1 MDKGEALDYRAS
13 AMNHAMCITGVALKN
28 GKATKWKIENSWG
41 TDRAVAG
48 YYRMSAS
55 WFDRFTYQA
64 VVDKKYLSEEELK
77 AYNAKPIEL
86 KPWDPMGSLA
96 D

>member
-1 MDKGEALDYRAS
+1 
-13 AMNHAMCITGVALKN
+13 
-28 GKATKWKIENSWG
+28 
-41 TDRAVAG
+41 
-48 YYRMSAS
+48 MSAS
-55 WFDRFTYQA
+55 WFDHFVYQA
-64 VVDKKYLSEEELK
+64 VVDKKYLSEVELK